1 MLYTHLEETVDV
13 VMHISNLTTCR
24 ITQSSRTT
32 WAMLEA
38 QKKLKVEVNS
48 HLSMN

>member
-13 VMHISNLTTCR
+13 VMHISNLSTCT
-24 ITQSSRTT
+24 ITEFKNNLGYVRGSK
-32 WAMLEA
+32 
-38 QKKLKVEVNS
+38 KKLKVEVNS